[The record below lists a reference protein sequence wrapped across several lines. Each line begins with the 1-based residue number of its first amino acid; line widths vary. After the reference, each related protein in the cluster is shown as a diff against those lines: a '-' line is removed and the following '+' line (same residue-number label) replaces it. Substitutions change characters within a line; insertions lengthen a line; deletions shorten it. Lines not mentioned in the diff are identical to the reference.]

1 MKKYLDKFYKL
12 PFAYRGVAALV
23 LIGLIMGAFY
33 QFIYSDLNTSRNELL
48 QKIQDTED
56 QIQSQQKTVRNLPKI
71 KKEVEELDQKLGLVL
86 RELPDAKEIER
97 FLRSIS
103 VLAAD
108 TGMEVIE
115 FIPQREVR
123 QGFISRIPVSMKME
137 GTFHQLATFFD
148 EVGHLPRIVNL
159 SDISIN
165 IISETP
171 QEVVVQAL
179 CTATTYRYL
188 EKRTGAAAGTNPEEE
203 QDTEVSN
210 GNGRKRAAAESA
222 E

>member
-1 MKKYLDKFYKL
+1 MKKYFQKFTKL
-12 PFAYRGVAALV
+12 PFAYRALASLV
-23 LIGLIMGAFY
+23 LIGLVIGAFY
-33 QFIYSDLNTSRNELL
+33 QFIYSDLNTSRNELV

-56 QIQSQQKTVRNLPKI
+56 QIQSQQKTVKNLPKI
-71 KKEVEELDQKLGLVL
+71 KKEVDELDQKLALVL

-115 FIPQREVR
+115 FVPQREIR
-123 QGFISRIPVSMKME
+123 QGFISRIPVRMKME

-159 SDISIN
+159 GDISIN
-165 IISETP
+165 ILSETP
-171 QEVVVQAL
+171 QEVVVQAN

-188 EKRTGAAAGTNPEEE
+188 EKRTGAAAETGEEE
-203 QDTEVSN
+203 EEADTVEK
-210 GNGRKRAAAESA
+210 GARKRGSS
-222 E
+222 

>member
-1 MKKYLDKFYKL
+1 MNKYIDKFARL
-12 PFAYRGVAALV
+12 PILHRAIAALV
-23 LIGLIMGAFY
+23 VVGLVVGAFY
-33 QFIYSDLNTSRNELL
+33 QFVYSDLNINRNELI

-56 QIQSQQKTVRNLPKI
+56 QIAAQQKIVKNLPKI
-71 KKEVEELDQKLGLVL
+71 KKEVEELDQKLALVL

-115 FIPQREVR
+115 FIPQREIR

-165 IISETP
+165 ILSENP
-171 QEVVVQAL
+171 NEVIIQAN
-179 CTATTYRYL
+179 CIATTFRYL
-188 EKRTGAAAGTNPEEE
+188 EKRTTASSPEGEDEE
-203 QDTEVSN
+203 QSQDEVAPKTWSR
-210 GNGRKRAAAESA
+210 GSA
-222 E
+222 NEG